1 MRRKVNKAVYII
13 QARSWIGHDK
23 TVSKHL
29 YGDRHTCYSEILM
42 NHEICS
48 KFSYCHA
55 RIGRDSFSSY
65 LNLLLASKS
74 HDSINHILETNSIAN
89 RHFVLQLHNEVVR
102 PRIFTYNDLF
112 VLKSK
117 ILKLSC
123 KQYCSK
129 IENVVSVILA
139 FYHAKLTHLI
149 HDATLVLGN
158 ALVY

>member
-1 MRRKVNKAVYII
+1 M
-13 QARSWIGHDK
+13 H
-23 TVSKHL
+23 
-29 YGDRHTCYSEILM
+29 
-42 NHEICS
+42 HEICC
-48 KFSYCHA
+48 KFSYSNT
-55 RIGRDSFSSY
+55 RIGWNGFSSH
-65 LNLLLASKS
+65 LNLLLAGKS
-74 HDSINHILETNSIAN
+74 HDSINQILKTNSIAYG
-89 RHFVLQLHNEVVR
+89 HFVLQLHNKVVR
-102 PRIFTYNDLF
+102 PRIFTDNNLF

-139 FYHAKLTHLI
+139 FYHSKLIHLI